1 MKGPPLA
8 ELQAFAWVAA
18 HRSFRR
24 AASMHGVSA
33 SGLSQM
39 VRSLEERLGVRLL
52 NRTTRSVSTTDAGQ
66 RLLERLT
73 PALGEIGEAL
83 DQVVESQGAVAGPL
97 RINAPEPAVE
107 LALAPL
113 VADFLRAYPRV
124 RLEIVSEPGFVD
136 IVRDGFDAG
145 VRWEESLALD
155 MVAVPLGGRQE
166 YALVASPDLIARH
179 GRPEHP
185 EDLLGRPCIRLKFPS
200 GYVPAWEFERDGRV
214 LKVTPEGPLT
224 TNSIALQLQAA
235 LDGVGYLATFEAYGR
250 GPIAEGKLVRL
261 LEDWTPSF
269 PGPMLYYPSGRQTP
283 RPLRAFIDF
292 LQARRARA

>member
-24 AASMHGVSA
+24 AAAMNGVSA
-33 SGLSQM
+33 SGLSQA
-39 VRSLEERLGVRLL
+39 VRSLEDRLGVRLL
-52 NRTTRSVSTTDAGQ
+52 NRTTRSVAPTDAGL
-66 RLLERLT
+66 RLLDRLT
-73 PALGEIGEAL
+73 PALGEIGDAL
-83 DQVVESQGAVAGPL
+83 DQVLESQGAVAGPL

-107 LALAPL
+107 LTLAPL
-113 VADFLRAYPRV
+113 IGDFLKAYPQV
-124 RLEIVSEPGFVD
+124 RLEIASEPGFVD

-166 YALVASPDLIARH
+166 YALVASPEVIARD
-179 GRPEHP
+179 GLPQHP

-214 LKVTPEGPLT
+214 LKVAPEGPLT

-235 LDGVGYLATFEAYGR
+235 LDGVGYLATFEAYVR
-250 GPIAEGKLVRL
+250 APIAERRLVRL
-261 LEDWTPSF
+261 LKDWTPSF
-269 PGPMLYYPSGRQTP
+269 PGPMLYYPSSRQAP

-292 LQARRARA
+292 LRARREKA